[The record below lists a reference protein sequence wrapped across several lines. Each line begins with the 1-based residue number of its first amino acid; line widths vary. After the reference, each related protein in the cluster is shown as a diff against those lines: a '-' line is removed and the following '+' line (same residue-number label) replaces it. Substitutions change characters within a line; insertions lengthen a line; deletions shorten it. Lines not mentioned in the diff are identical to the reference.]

1 MSYNKK
7 GYNLRAMRILQIT
20 SEYYEPENQAK
31 CYKKVWY
38 YHIYTTFGIGY
49 RSYLKYLK
57 AAEKLIAVNQKT

>member
-1 MSYNKK
+1 
-7 GYNLRAMRILQIT
+7 MRILQIT